1 MHQMKASLFFFSPGL
16 FLKFVALLSIQG
28 FLKCDD
34 VIIFLVITPQPSFQ
48 RELTCEA
55 EGIMVG

>member
-1 MHQMKASLFFFSPGL
+1 MKASLFFFSPGL